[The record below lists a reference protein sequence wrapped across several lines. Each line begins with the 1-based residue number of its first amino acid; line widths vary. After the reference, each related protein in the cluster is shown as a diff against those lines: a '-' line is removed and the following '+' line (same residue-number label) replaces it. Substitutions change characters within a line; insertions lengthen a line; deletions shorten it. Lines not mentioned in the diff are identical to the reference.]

1 MKKKDT
7 IFALA
12 SGPGKA
18 AISIIRISGPES
30 IKTIN
35 SLSPKIIKKPREAK
49 LIKIFSGSGELIDQ
63 TITTIFKKPK
73 SYTGEDMVE
82 ISTHGGNAVIKKL
95 FEELKMRPTL
105 RLAKPGEF
113 TKRAFENNKL
123 ELTQVEAIADIVN
136 SETEMQ
142 RKQAISH
149 LSGFF
154 FTKSKKIF
162 NNLKKTLANIEAVID
177 FADEELPE
185 NLYKEIKEQ
194 IENNIK
200 ETNSLISTANIGK
213 SIRNGFVVVI
223 LGKPNTGKSSF
234 INYISGKD
242 ISIVTNIPGTT
253 RDLLESFLDINGL
266 PIRFI
271 DTAGIRSVHKKLSK
285 LNEVEK
291 IGIELAFKAAEEADL
306 NLVFVEKKSDIV
318 LFKNF
323 KNTIFVKSKQDLRK
337 SKFINGNFYNIS
349 SKTGFGV
356 NRLLKI
362 INKKI
367 SPKTLKEEGY
377 ISRERHLRC
386 IKKVNMQLKN
396 AKNDKNI
403 DLIAEDIRISIKELG
418 NLFGNVDIEDILDI
432 IFSDFCIGK

>member
-18 AISIIRISGPES
+18 AINIIRISGPSS
-30 IKTIN
+30 IKIIN
-35 SLSPKIIKKPREAK
+35 SLSASKMQKQREAK
-49 LIKIFSGSGELIDQ
+49 LTKIFSSSGELIDQ
-63 TITTIFKKPK
+63 TITTIYKKPK

-82 ISTHGGNAVIKKL
+82 ISMHGGNAVIKKL
-95 FEELKMRPTL
+95 FKELKKKRTL
-105 RLAKPGEF
+105 RLANPGEF

-136 SETEMQ
+136 SETEIQ

-149 LSGFF
+149 LSGSFF
-154 FTKSKKIF
+154 KKSKKIF

-177 FADEELPE
+177 FADEELPKK
-185 NLYKEIKEQ
+185 LYKDIKEQ

-200 ETNSLISTANIGK
+200 ETNSLISTANVGK
-213 SIRNGFVVVI
+213 SIRNGFLIVI

-266 PIRFI
+266 PMRFV
-271 DTAGIRSVHKKLSK
+271 DTAGIRTSYNNSNK
-285 LNEVEK
+285 LNQVEK
-291 IGIELAFKAAEEADL
+291 IGIELALKASDDADL
-306 NLVFVEKKSDIV
+306 NLVFIEKKSDIKF
-318 LFKNF
+318 FKDF
-323 KNTIFVKSKQDLRK
+323 KNTIFVKSKQDLKK
-337 SKFINGNFYNIS
+337 SRFINNNYYNIS
-349 SKTGFGV
+349 SNTGFGV
-356 NRLLKI
+356 DRLLGI
-362 INKKI
+362 ISKKI
-367 SPKTLKEEGY
+367 SPKTIGEEGY
-377 ISRERHLRC
+377 ISRERHLKC
-386 IKKVNMQLKN
+386 FKKVNMLLKN

>member
-30 IKTIN
+30 IKTVN
-35 SLSPKIIKKPREAK
+35 SLSTKKLEKTREAK
-49 LIKIFSGSGELIDQ
+49 LIKLFSKSGELIDQ

-73 SYTGEDMVE
+73 SYTGEDMAE

-95 FEELKMRPTL
+95 FEELKMRPML

-149 LSGFF
+149 LSGVFY
-154 FTKSKKIF
+154 TKTKLIF
-162 NNLKKTLANIEAVID
+162 NNLKKILANIEAVID
-177 FADEELPE
+177 FADEELPK

-200 ETNSLISTANIGK
+200 ETNSLISNANIGK

-234 INYISGKD
+234 INFVSGKE

-253 RDLLESFLDINGL
+253 RDLLESFLDISGL

-271 DTAGIRSVHKKLSK
+271 DTAGIRYAYKKSNK
-285 LNEVEK
+285 LNKVEK
-291 IGIELAFKAAEEADL
+291 IGIELAYKAADEADL
-306 NLVFVEKKSDIV
+306 NLAFVEKKSDIK

-323 KNTIFVKSKQDLRK
+323 KNTVFVKSKQDLKK
-337 SKFINGNFYNIS
+337 SKFISDNFYNIS

-356 NRLLKI
+356 DRLLKI

-367 SPKTLKEEGY
+367 SPKILKEEGY

-386 IKKVNMQLKN
+386 IEKVYIQLKN

-403 DLIAEDIRISIKELG
+403 DLIAEDIRIAIKELG

>member
-12 SGPGKA
+12 SGSGKA

-35 SLSPKIIKKPREAK
+35 SLSLKKIKKPREARLTK
-49 LIKIFSGSGELIDQ
+49 LFSSSGELIDQ
-63 TITTIFKKPK
+63 TITTIFKKPQ

-82 ISTHGGNAVIKKL
+82 ISAHGGNAVLKKL
-95 FEELKMRPTL
+95 FEELRTKPML
-105 RLAKPGEF
+105 RLARPGEF

-154 FTKSKKIF
+154 FIKSKKIF
-162 NNLKKTLANIEAVID
+162 NSLKKTLANIEAVID
-177 FADEELPE
+177 FADDELPK
-185 NLYKEIKEQ
+185 NLYKKIKEQ

-213 SIRNGFVVVI
+213 SIRGGFLVVI

-266 PIRFI
+266 PIRFV
-271 DTAGIRSVHKKLSK
+271 DTAGIRSNDKKLSK
-285 LNEVEK
+285 LNKVEK
-291 IGIELAFKAAEEADL
+291 IGIELAVKAADEADL
-306 NLVFVEKKSDIV
+306 NLVFIEKKSDIR

-323 KNTIFVKSKQDLRK
+323 KNTVFIKSKQDLKK
-337 SKFINGNFYNIS
+337 SKFIGDNFYNIS
-349 SKTGFGV
+349 SKTGFGIDG
-356 NRLLKI
+356 LLKI

-367 SPKTLKEEGY
+367 APKTMKEEGY
-377 ISRERHLRC
+377 ISRERHLKC
-386 IKKVNMQLKN
+386 IEKVNVQLKK

>member
-18 AISIIRISGPES
+18 AISIVRISGPES
-30 IKTIN
+30 INTIN
-35 SLSPKIIKKPREAK
+35 SLSPKKILKAREAK
-49 LIKIFSGSGELIDQ
+49 LTKLFSSTGELIDQ
-63 TITTIFKKPK
+63 TMTTIFKKPK

-95 FEELKMRPTL
+95 FEELKMSPML

-123 ELTQVEAIADIVN
+123 DLTQVEAIADIVN

-177 FADEELPE
+177 FADEELPK
-185 NLYKEIKEQ
+185 NLYKEIEEQ

-213 SIRNGFVVVI
+213 SIRSGFLVVI

-266 PIRFI
+266 PIRFV
-271 DTAGIRSVHKKLSK
+271 DTAGIRSENDKSKKLNK
-285 LNEVEK
+285 VEK
-291 IGIELAFKAAEEADL
+291 IGIELALKAADEADL
-306 NLVFVEKKSDIV
+306 NLVFVEKKSDIR

-323 KNTIFVKSKQDLRK
+323 KNTIFVKSKQDLK
-337 SKFINGNFYNIS
+337 ESKFISDNFYNIS

-356 NRLLKI
+356 DRLLNI

-377 ISRERHLRC
+377 ISRERHLKC
-386 IKKVNMQLKN
+386 IEKANIQLKN
-396 AKNDKNI
+396 AKKNKNI
-403 DLIAEDIRISIKELG
+403 DLVAEDIRISINELG
-418 NLFGNVDIEDILDI
+418 SLFGNVDIEDILDI

>member
-30 IKTIN
+30 IKTIS
-35 SLSPKIIKKPREAK
+35 SLSPNKIKKTREAK
-49 LIKIFSGSGELIDQ
+49 LTKLFSSSGELIDQ

-82 ISTHGGNAVIKKL
+82 ISIHGGNAVIKKL
-95 FEELKMRPTL
+95 FDELKMRPML

-136 SETEMQ
+136 AETEMQ

-154 FTKSKKIF
+154 FIKSKKIF

-177 FADEELPE
+177 FADEELPK

-213 SIRNGFVVVI
+213 SIRNGFLVVI

-234 INYISGKD
+234 INFVSGKE

-253 RDLLESFLDINGL
+253 RDLLESFLDISGL

-271 DTAGIRSVHKKLSK
+271 DTAGIRYAYKKSNK
-285 LNEVEK
+285 LNKVEK
-291 IGIELAFKAAEEADL
+291 IGIELAYKAADEADL
-306 NLVFVEKKSDIV
+306 NLAFVEKKSDIK

-323 KNTIFVKSKQDLRK
+323 KNTVFVKSKQDLKK
-337 SKFINGNFYNIS
+337 SKFISDNFYNIS

-356 NRLLKI
+356 DRLLKI

-367 SPKTLKEEGY
+367 SPKTIKEEVY
-377 ISRERHLRC
+377 ISRERHLKC
-386 IKKVNMQLKN
+386 IEKVNMQLKN

>member
-18 AISIIRISGPES
+18 AINIIRISGPSS
-30 IKTIN
+30 IKIIN
-35 SLSPKIIKKPREAK
+35 SLSASKIQKQREAK
-49 LIKIFSGSGELIDQ
+49 LTKIFSGSGELIDQ
-63 TITTIFKKPK
+63 TITTIYKKPK

-82 ISTHGGNAVIKKL
+82 ISTHGGNAVVKKL
-95 FEELKMRPTL
+95 FEELKKRSML

-113 TKRAFENNKL
+113 TRRAFENNKL

-154 FTKSKKIF
+154 FAKSKKIF

-185 NLYKEIKEQ
+185 NLYKEIQEQ

-213 SIRNGFVVVI
+213 SIRNGFIVVI

-356 NRLLKI
+356 DRLLKI

>member
-35 SLSPKIIKKPREAK
+35 SLSLKKIKKPREAK
-49 LIKIFSGSGELIDQ
+49 LHKLFSSSGELIDQ

-73 SYTGEDMVE
+73 SYTGEDMAE
-82 ISTHGGNAVIKKL
+82 ICTHGGNAVIKKL
-95 FEELKMRPTL
+95 FEELKTRPML

-136 SETEMQ
+136 SETEIQ

-162 NNLKKTLANIEAVID
+162 NNLKKTLANIEAIID
-177 FADEELPE
+177 FTDEELPK

-213 SIRNGFVVVI
+213 SIRNGFLVVI

-234 INYISGKD
+234 INYISDKE

-253 RDLLESFLDINGL
+253 RDLLESFLDIGGL

-271 DTAGIRSVHKKLSK
+271 DTAGIRSAYKKSNK
-285 LNEVEK
+285 LNKVEK
-291 IGIELAFKAAEEADL
+291 IGI
-306 NLVFVEKKSDIV
+306 
-318 LFKNF
+318 
-323 KNTIFVKSKQDLRK
+323 
-337 SKFINGNFYNIS
+337 
-349 SKTGFGV
+349 
-356 NRLLKI
+356 
-362 INKKI
+362 
-367 SPKTLKEEGY
+367 
-377 ISRERHLRC
+377 
-386 IKKVNMQLKN
+386 
-396 AKNDKNI
+396 
-403 DLIAEDIRISIKELG
+403 
-418 NLFGNVDIEDILDI
+418 
-432 IFSDFCIGK
+432 

>member
-1 MKKKDT
+1 
-7 IFALA
+7 
-12 SGPGKA
+12 
-18 AISIIRISGPES
+18 
-30 IKTIN
+30 
-35 SLSPKIIKKPREAK
+35 
-49 LIKIFSGSGELIDQ
+49 
-63 TITTIFKKPK
+63 
-73 SYTGEDMVE
+73 MVE
-82 ISTHGGNAVIKKL
+82 ISMHGGSAVVKRFIKDYVKNNNSR
-95 FEELKMRPTL
+95 M
-105 RLAKPGEF
+105 AKPGEF
-113 TKRAFENNKL
+113 TRRAFENNKL

-136 SETEMQ
+136 SETEIQ

-177 FADEELPE
+177 FADEELPK
-185 NLYKEIKEQ
+185 NLYKEIGEQ
-194 IENNIK
+194 IKNNIK

-213 SIRNGFVVVI
+213 SIRSGFLVVI

-253 RDLLESFLDINGL
+253 RDLLESFLDIKGL
-266 PIRFI
+266 PIRFV
-271 DTAGIRSVHKKLSK
+271 DTAGIRSAYKKSSK
-285 LNEVEK
+285 LNKVEK
-291 IGIELAFKAAEEADL
+291 IGIDLAFKAADEADL
-306 NLVFVEKKSDIV
+306 NLVFVEKKSDIA
-318 LFKNF
+318 LFKKF
-323 KNTIFVKSKQDLRK
+323 KNTVFVKAKQDLSE
-337 SKFINGNFYNIS
+337 SKFISNNFYNIS

-356 NRLLKI
+356 DKLLKI

-367 SPKTLKEEGY
+367 SPKALKEEGY
-377 ISRERHLRC
+377 ISRERHLKC
-386 IKKVNMQLKN
+386 IEKVNTQLKN
-396 AKNDKNI
+396 AKNNKNI

>member
-12 SGPGKA
+12 SGPGKG
-18 AISIIRISGPES
+18 AINIIRISGPSS
-30 IKTIN
+30 IKVIN
-35 SLSPKIIKKPREAK
+35 SLSASKIQKQREAK
-49 LIKIFSGSGELIDQ
+49 LTKIFSDSGELIDQ
-63 TITTIFKKPK
+63 TITTIYKKPK
-73 SYTGEDMVE
+73 SYTGEDMAE
-82 ISTHGGNAVIKKL
+82 ISTHGGNAVVKKL
-95 FEELKMRPTL
+95 FDELKKIPML

-113 TKRAFENNKL
+113 TRRAFENNKL

-154 FTKSKKIF
+154 FIKSKKIF

-253 RDLLESFLDINGL
+253 TDLLESFLDINGL

-271 DTAGIRSVHKKLSK
+271 DTAGIRSVHKKLKK

-291 IGIELAFKAAEEADL
+291 IGIELAFKAADEADL

-356 NRLLKI
+356 DKLLKI

>member
-30 IKTIN
+30 IKTIS
-35 SLSPKIIKKPREAK
+35 SLSPNKIKKTREAK
-49 LIKIFSGSGELIDQ
+49 LTKLFSSSGELIDQ

-82 ISTHGGNAVIKKL
+82 ISIHGGNAVIKKL
-95 FEELKMRPTL
+95 FDELKMRPML

-136 SETEMQ
+136 AETEMQ

-154 FTKSKKIF
+154 FIKSKKIF

-177 FADEELPE
+177 FADEELPK

-213 SIRNGFVVVI
+213 SIRSGFLVVI

-271 DTAGIRSVHKKLSK
+271 DTAGIRFADKKLSK
-285 LNEVEK
+285 LNKVEK
-291 IGIELAFKAAEEADL
+291 IGIELAFKSADEADL
-306 NLVFVEKKSDIV
+306 NLVFVEKKSDIR
-318 LFKNF
+318 LFKKF
-323 KNTIFVKSKQDLRK
+323 KNTIFIKSKQDLK
-337 SKFINGNFYNIS
+337 ESKFIDDNFYNIS

-356 NRLLKI
+356 DRLLKI

-367 SPKTLKEEGY
+367 SPKTRKEEGY
-377 ISRERHLRC
+377 ISRERHLKC
-386 IKKVNMQLKN
+386 IQKVNIQLKN
-396 AKNDKNI
+396 DKNNKNI
-403 DLIAEDIRISIKELG
+403 DLIAEDIRISINELG

>member
-18 AISIIRISGPES
+18 AINIIRISGPES

-35 SLSPKIIKKPREAK
+35 SLSPKTIKKPREAK
-49 LIKIFSGSGELIDQ
+49 LIKIFSSAGELIDQ

-95 FEELKMRPTL
+95 FEELKTRPTL

-162 NNLKKTLANIEAVID
+162 NNLKKTLANVEAVID
-177 FADEELPE
+177 FADEELPK

-200 ETNSLISTANIGK
+200 ETSSLISTANIGK
-213 SIRNGFVVVI
+213 SIRNGFLVVI

-266 PIRFI
+266 PIRFV
-271 DTAGIRSVHKKLSK
+271 DTAGIRSEHKKSGK
-285 LNEVEK
+285 LNKVEK
-291 IGIELAFKAAEEADL
+291 IGIELALKAADEADL
-306 NLVFVEKKSDIV
+306 NLIFLEKKSDIKV
-318 LFKNF
+318 FKNF
-323 KNTIFVKSKQDLRK
+323 KNTVFVKSKQDLK
-337 SKFINGNFYNIS
+337 GSNFINDNFYNIS

-356 NRLLKI
+356 DRLLKI

-367 SPKTLKEEGY
+367 SPKILKEEGY
-377 ISRERHLRC
+377 ISRERHLKC
-386 IKKVNMQLKN
+386 IEKVNMQLKN
-396 AKNDKNI
+396 AKNSKNI
-403 DLIAEDIRISIKELG
+403 DLIAEDIRISLKELG